1 MLLGSLFLACGAPAP
16 SELPS
21 ELPLLFMEPGD
32 LVDPWGKQFLEAP
45 DTLNLTS
52 SLCPGCDLSHPG
64 LQQLVTGGIMAPN
77 PLRPAAGI
85 ELLFASA
92 SELSVVTPAELEQ
105 ADGPANDRREWHPQW
120 AKSIYFMTTLDFTTY
135 TPAVRVGSIN
145 QLDNVSDPTR
155 TWLGPHSC
163 LAKSVARS
171 HDGSRYV
178 MLTTCADEGIRPM
191 VAVINGTSLALD
203 SFTPPRLIPAFWDHD
218 VFMAGFSAT
227 STEVVDLQ
235 VTFQNQN
242 GTAGWSGAGLKYC
255 DNVGLTNC
263 KAGYRRVVTLRTSQD
278 GGLTWSNRAAWW
290 VTRSLLVHPPT
301 VIRSLIA

>member
-1 MLLGSLFLACGAPAP
+1 MLVLGSLFLACGAPRP
-16 SELPS
+16 TGLPS

-45 DTLNLTS
+45 DTQNMTS

-64 LQQLVTGGIMAPN
+64 LQQLVPGGLMGPN

-105 ADGPANDRREWHPQW
+105 SDGPGTATDREWHPQY
-120 AKSIYFMTTLDFTTY
+120 ARSIYFMTTLDFITY
-135 TPAVRVGSIN
+135 TPAVRVASIN
-145 QLDNVSDPTR
+145 QLNESTDPTR
-155 TWLGPHSC
+155 PWLAPHSC
-163 LAKSVARS
+163 LAKSIARS
-171 HDGSRYV
+171 HDGGRYT

-191 VAVINGTSLALD
+191 VAAINATAQQGSAGNSLALD
-203 SFTPPRLIPAFWDHD
+203 SFTPQRLIPAFWDHD
-218 VFMAGFSAT
+218 VFVAGYSAT

-235 VTFQNQN
+235 ITFQNQN
-242 GTAGWSGAGLKYC
+242 GTAGWSGVGLKYC
-255 DNVGLTNC
+255 DNIGLKYC

-278 GGLTWSNRAAWW
+278 GGLTWSNRAAW
-290 VTRSLLVHPPT
+290 
-301 VIRSLIA
+301 